1 MNRRFSVRMVT
12 EGAMLAAV
20 FVLLALVTYYTPL
33 GTLLILAMTTPT
45 AIMTCRHG
53 WKAGLLSAVAAELVL
68 LLLLDPVFVI
78 SGCTTLQFSGLIL
91 GLGVG
96 KKWNPWTTLAAT
108 TAATLV
114 GFVFL
119 IVLSSKLMDY
129 NFLDEMVKLYQ
140 EASQISL
147 SMIEQFNFPE
157 EQLDL
162 IRQIPTYAEAYF
174 GPLLPML
181 LTLSSAM
188 NALVNFQILGIVMK
202 RMHLPMEG
210 LAPFPSWRLP
220 DYTGLIF
227 LLSILA
233 NSAGSYFSITWL
245 STSAQNIFQ
254 VTYYLI
260 LIQGLAV
267 MVWFMQKLHVSKLFR
282 WLLLIFVLFN
292 PYISTGVILLGF
304 VDFIFDLRK
313 IGPRSRANT
322 ELQKTDDAEKDH
334 DQNKND
340 PPSLP

>member
-12 EGAMLAAV
+12 EGAMLAAI
-20 FVLLALVTYYTPL
+20 FVLLALFSYYTPL

-45 AIMTCRHG
+45 AIMTYRHG

-96 KKWNPWTTLAAT
+96 KKWSPWTILAAT
-108 TAATLV
+108 TAATLI

-119 IVLSSKLMDY
+119 IIISSTLMDY
-129 NFLDEMVKLYQ
+129 NFMDEMVKLYQ
-140 EASQISL
+140 EASQIAL
-147 SMIEQFNFPE
+147 NMIEQFNFPE

-188 NALVNFQILGIVMK
+188 NALVNYQILGIVMK
-202 RMHLPMEG
+202 RMQMPMEK
-210 LAPFPSWRLP
+210 LPAFPSWRLP
-220 DYTGLIF
+220 EYGGLIF

-233 NSAGSYFSITWL
+233 NSAGSHFSITWL
-245 STSAQNIFQ
+245 ATLAQNIFQ

-267 MVWFMQKLHVSKLFR
+267 MVWFMQKLHISKLFS

-292 PYISTGVILLGF
+292 PYISTGIIILGF

-313 IGPRSRANT
+313 IGPRYRKSA
-322 ELQKTDDAEKDH
+322 ELNQLKDSEKD
-334 DQNKND
+334 NEPSKKD
-340 PPSLP
+340 PPSLS

>member
-20 FVLLALVTYYTPL
+20 FVLLALLSYYTPL

-78 SGCTTLQFSGLIL
+78 AGCTTLQFSGLIL

-96 KKWNPWTTLAAT
+96 KKWSPWTTLAAT
-108 TAATLV
+108 TTATLI
-114 GFVFL
+114 GFVSL
-119 IVLSSKLMDY
+119 IVISSTLMDY
-129 NFLDEMVKLYQ
+129 NFMGEMLKLYQ
-140 EASQISL
+140 EATRISL
-147 SMIEQFNFPE
+147 NMIEQFNFPE
-157 EQLDL
+157 GQLDL

-188 NALVNFQILGIVMK
+188 NALLSFQILSIVMK
-202 RMHLPMEG
+202 RMHMPMES
-210 LAPFPSWRLP
+210 LPAFPSWRLP
-220 DYTGLIF
+220 DYTGLLF

-245 STSAQNIFQ
+245 TTLAQNIFQ

-267 MVWFMQKLHVSKLFR
+267 MVWFLQKLHVSKLFG

-292 PYISTGVILLGF
+292 PYISTGVIILGF
-304 VDFIFDLRK
+304 VDFIIDLRK
-313 IGPRSRANT
+313 IGPRSRVSGK
-322 ELQKTDDAEKDH
+322 LQKTNDSEKDNDH
-334 DQNKND
+334 SKND
-340 PPSLP
+340 PPPLS